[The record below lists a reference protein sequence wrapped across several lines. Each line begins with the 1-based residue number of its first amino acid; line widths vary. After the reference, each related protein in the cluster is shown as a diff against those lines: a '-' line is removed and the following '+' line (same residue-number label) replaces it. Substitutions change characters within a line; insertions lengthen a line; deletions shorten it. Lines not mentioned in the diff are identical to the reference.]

1 MCCPRFILTVILYD
15 KNALPICTFC
25 GITPAKFMYH
35 TVWRD
40 RIYASRLIVVAD
52 QYIHNNILYTFHQ
65 THFIVYYH
73 VAKSKFSIP
82 DKEIAAF
89 AFWPVSFFSPID
101 KVPSLLLASTRIC
114 LSSRIIRFCTH
125 STADAHKWGMTSEN
139 QTLHCRRQY
148 SKRTLKLF
156 QGVWRELFS

>member
-1 MCCPRFILTVILYD
+1 MLSPFYSDSHTIWQKCPSNLYFLWYYTCEIYVPHSVKRSYLCFSFDRGCRSIYTQQYTLHFSPNPFYCILSRGKIEIL
-15 KNALPICTFC
+15 
-25 GITPAKFMYH
+25 
-35 TVWRD
+35 
-40 RIYASRLIVVAD
+40 
-52 QYIHNNILYTFHQ
+52 
-65 THFIVYYH
+65 
-73 VAKSKFSIP
+73 IP